1 MTDRINRRDYL
12 QWVGV
17 GGAALLAGCMGSE
30 ADADVDVP
38 DEGDNVLII
47 AEQESPGTMNPFMLD
62 TFEGFVT
69 NRLTH
74 SALTWTDSEFNVQP
88 DLAVDWESNEAADQW
103 TFELRE
109 GVTFNH
115 NGNEVLAE
123 DVKASIDKIQDPDT
137 GSPGRGSIGPI
148 ESTDVISDHAV
159 QFNLSEPFS
168 QLPLTLSFGW
178 AQIVERDAIENRWD
192 EIGSNSFGS
201 GPFELEEFTRGEQ
214 MRVTAADDFYFET
227 EDGEPLP
234 LLDGVTQVII
244 PDSSARTN
252 ALEQGDVDLIRRMNA
267 REFDRV
273 DGSDG
278 VETVQVDGGRAY
290 PIIMNH
296 EIEPFDDNRVRQ
308 AVKYAINGE
317 EIMQVAQLGAG
328 VVGESQTPI
337 GPANFNYA
345 DDLEPDYGTTA
356 EVEQARELLEDAGYG
371 DGIELDFPLYFA
383 PDFATQIRETGVLV
397 QEQLGE
403 VGIEFDLQEVT
414 WDNYLAE
421 VEGAAE
427 FYVGTH
433 PMWAIER
440 QAMFILLHQEGS
452 WNGVNWDGDSYDAFE
467 AALDAALSTA
477 DEAEVEAS
485 YAEAQQQIHEHAGY
499 VIPFFADAIAGHRGS
514 VQGFRMDP
522 EKTRIYAAR
531 GDSPISI
538 E

>member
-1 MTDRINRRDYL
+1 MTEKIDRRDYL
-12 QWVGV
+12 QWVGI
-17 GGAALLAGCMGSE
+17 GGAALIAGCTGSE
-30 ADADVDVP
+30 TEAEVP
-38 DEGDNVLII
+38 DEGDNVLVIG
-47 AEQESPGTMNPFMLD
+47 EQESPGTMNPFMLD

-69 NRLTH
+69 SRLTH

-123 DVKASIDKIQDPDT
+123 DVKASIDTIQDPDT
-137 GSPGRGSIGPI
+137 GSPGAGSIGPI
-148 ESTDVISDHAV
+148 ESTEIINDHSV

-178 AQIVERDAIENRWD
+178 AQIIERNAIEDSWD

-201 GPFELEEFTRGEQ
+201 GPFELEEFTRGEE
-214 MRVTAADDFYFET
+214 MVVTAADDFYFET

-252 ALEQGDVDLIRRMNA
+252 ALEQGDIDLIRRMNA

-273 DGSDG
+273 DDAAG
-278 VETVQVDGGRAY
+278 VETVQVGGGRAY
-290 PIIMNH
+290 PVIMNH

-308 AVKYAINGE
+308 AVKYAIDGE

-328 VVGESQTPI
+328 AVAESQTPI
-337 GPANFNYA
+337 GPANFNYSGG
-345 DDLEPDYGTTA
+345 LEPDYGTTA
-356 EVEQARELLEDAGYG
+356 QVDQALDLLEDAGYG
-371 DGIELDFPLYFA
+371 DGIELEFPLYFA
-383 PDFATQIRETGVLV
+383 PDFADQIRETGVLV

-403 VGIEFDLQEVT
+403 IGIEFDLQEVT

-421 VEGAAE
+421 VEGVAE

-440 QAMFILLHQEGS
+440 QAMFILLHQDGS
-452 WNGVNWDGDSYDAFE
+452 WNGVNWSGDSYDAFE
-467 AALDAALSTA
+467 AALDAALSTD
-477 DEAEVEAS
+477 DEQEVEER
-485 YAEAQQQIHEHAGY
+485 YAEAQQIIHENAGY
-499 VIPFFADAIAGHRGS
+499 VVPFFADAIAGHRDN
-514 VQGFRMDP
+514 VEGFVMDP

-531 GDSPISI
+531 GESPISF